1 MRPALAALLTGAT
14 CIALSP
20 IFVRIADV
28 GPSASA
34 FWRVAL
40 AAPLLWPLARLGARC
55 RAPRAAWPL
64 LFAAGFAFAGD
75 LAFWHW
81 SIRFTSVANSTLL
94 ANLAS
99 LFVTAAMWLFWRER
113 PSGTFLV
120 GLAAALAGV
129 ALLLRTSIAFSVT
142 AVWGDALGVITAI
155 FYAGYI
161 LAVKELRDRGA
172 RTLELMAF
180 TTTVTALLL
189 LPVALVSDEA
199 FLPQS
204 ARGWL
209 TLIALAWISHCA
221 GQGLIAYSLA
231 HLPAAFS
238 SVSLL
243 FQPVMAGLFGW
254 LILGEALAPL
264 QIAGGA
270 IVLAGIYAAR
280 RGAR

>member
-1 MRPALAALLTGAT
+1 MRPALSSLLVGAT
-14 CIALSP
+14 FIALSP
-20 IFVRIADV
+20 IFVRLTDV
-28 GPSASA
+28 GPTASA

-40 AAPLLWPLARLGARC
+40 AAPLLWPLLMLTRRQVTPAIDWRLLA
-55 RAPRAAWPL
+55 
-64 LFAAGFAFAGD
+64 AAGFAFAGD

-113 PSGTFLV
+113 PSATFLL

-129 ALLLRTSIAFSVT
+129 VLLVRTSMAFSVT
-142 AVWGDALGVITAI
+142 AIWGDALGVITAI

-172 RTLELMAF
+172 RTRELMAF

-209 TLIALAWISHCA
+209 TLVALAWISHCA

-243 FQPVMAGLFGW
+243 FQPVMAALFGW
-254 LILGEALAPL
+254 LFLGEALAPL

>member
-1 MRPALAALLTGAT
+1 MRPAFAALLSGAT

-40 AAPLLWPLARLGARC
+40 AAPLLWPLARLGTRS
-55 RAPRAAWPL
+55 RAPRAAWPM

-99 LFVTAAMWLFWRER
+99 LFVTAAMWLFWRQR
-113 PSGTFLV
+113 PSATFLV

-129 ALLLRTSIAFSVT
+129 ALLVRASMAFSVT
-142 AVWGDALGVITAI
+142 AIWGDALGVITAI

-161 LAVKELRDRGA
+161 LAVKELRDGGA

-243 FQPVMAGLFGW
+243 FQPVMAALFGW
-254 LILGEALAPL
+254 LVLGEALAPL

>member
-40 AAPLLWPLARLGARC
+40 AAPLLWPLARLGGRS
-55 RAPRAAWPL
+55 RAPRAAWPM

-120 GLAAALAGV
+120 GLGAALAGV

-142 AVWGDALGVITAI
+142 AVWGNALGVITAI

-161 LAVKELRDRGA
+161 LAVKELRDGGA

-243 FQPVMAGLFGW
+243 FQPVMAALFGW
-254 LILGEALAPL
+254 LVLGEALAPL

>member
-1 MRPALAALLTGAT
+1 
-14 CIALSP
+14 
-20 IFVRIADV
+20 VRIADV

-40 AAPLLWPLARLGARC
+40 AAPLLWPLARRGARS
-55 RAPRAAWPL
+55 RAPRAAWPM

-113 PSGTFLV
+113 PSATFLF

-129 ALLLRTSIAFSVT
+129 ALLVRTSMAFSVT
-142 AVWGDALGVITAI
+142 AIWGDALGVITAI

-172 RTLELMAF
+172 QTLELMAF

-189 LPVALVSDEA
+189 LPVALVSGDA
-199 FLPQS
+199 FVPQS

-209 TLIALAWISHCA
+209 TLVALAWISHCA

-231 HLPAAFS
+231 HLPAALS

-243 FQPVMAGLFGW
+243 FQPVMAALFGW
-254 LILGEALAPL
+254 LVLGEALAPL